1 LLQKARAAL
10 FSSPRMDTFHIVLA
24 LALVAALG
32 FQVWLTARVWR
43 STLYERE
50 QKLWQS
56 KLIWLLPVLGAAIVF
71 SVLAQEDESSRQAK
85 PKSHLRS

>member
-1 LLQKARAAL
+1 
-10 FSSPRMDTFHIVLA
+10 MDKFHIVLV
-24 LALVAALG
+24 LALVGTIA
-32 FQVWLTARVWR
+32 FQIWLTARVWR
-43 STLYERE
+43 STLFERE

-71 SVLAQEDESSRQAK
+71 SVLAQEDESARQAK

>member
-1 LLQKARAAL
+1 
-10 FSSPRMDTFHIVLA
+10 MDTFHVLIG
-24 LALVAALG
+24 LVLLGVLG

-43 STLYERE
+43 SNAFERE

-71 SVLAQEDESSRQAK
+71 SVLVQEDQAARPTGSK
-85 PKSHLRS
+85 THLRS